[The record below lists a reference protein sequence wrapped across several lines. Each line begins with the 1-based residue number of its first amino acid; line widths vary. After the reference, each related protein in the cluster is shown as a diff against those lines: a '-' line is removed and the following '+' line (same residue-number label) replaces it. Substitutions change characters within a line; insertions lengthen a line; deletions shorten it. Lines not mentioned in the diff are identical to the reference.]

1 MNRPRVMMVIQKP
14 QRRGAE
20 VFALQLA
27 EALEARGSSTRVVAL
42 YSQPRDKGLSLRP
55 QDVALGF
62 SESSRV
68 EKVPGLQW
76 PLFRRLREEVA
87 AFSPDIVQVN
97 GARTIK
103 YGAMLRRTTPK
114 ATWALVYRNIDSP
127 RFWNRR
133 PLIQALYRRLFIQA
147 MDGVVGVSEA
157 TLAEVR
163 ALYALKVPS
172 RYIPRAI
179 DTKHVAPTGAADVMS
194 RFRLPPDHHVLLFVG
209 QLAPQKRPERF
220 VEIVSRLRA
229 KGNAVVGLFV
239 GDGPLRPEL
248 EADVDRRGAGEWIR
262 FAGFQEHIGDL
273 YSASSLLLLTSDTE
287 GTPGVVLEAGACGV
301 AAVAAD
307 VGGVRECI
315 EDGKSGVVVAATD
328 IDGYVAAVEALLGD
342 DTARVAMGNAAKALV
357 DARFAL
363 PRIVDEYDAFYAQ
376 LLRGRAR

>member
-1 MNRPRVMMVIQKP
+1 MVIQKP

-42 YSQPRDKGLSLRP
+42 YEQPAAKALALRP
-55 QDVALGF
+55 TDVPLGF
-62 SESSRV
+62 REASRA
-68 EKVPGLQW
+68 EKIPGVQGRL
-76 PLFRRLREEVA
+76 LRRLRDEVR
-87 AFSPDIVQVN
+87 AFSPDVVQVN

-103 YGAMLRRTTPK
+103 YGALLRRLTPK
-114 ATWALVYRNIDSP
+114 APWALIYRNIDSP
-127 RFWNRR
+127 KFWNTR

-163 ALYALKVPS
+163 AMYALQVPS

-179 DTKHVAPTGAADVMS
+179 DTNHIAPAGVIDVAAKFQLQPN
-194 RFRLPPDHHVLLFVG
+194 HHVLLFVG

-220 VEIVSRLRA
+220 IEIVSRLRA
-229 KGNAVVGLFV
+229 DGHAVVGLIV
-239 GDGPLRPEL
+239 GDGPLRASL
-248 EADVDRRGAGEWIR
+248 EADVARRAAAAWIR
-262 FAGFQEHIGDL
+262 FAGFQEHVGDL
-273 YSASSLLLLTSDTE
+273 YRAASLLLLTSDTE

-315 EDGKSGVVVAATD
+315 DNGKSGVIVAAAD
-328 IDGYVAAVEALLGD
+328 IDAYVAAVAALLVD
-342 DTARVAMGNAAKALV
+342 DVARAAMGDAARAVV
-357 DARFAL
+357 DARFSL
-363 PRIVDEYDAFYAQ
+363 PRIVDAYDAFYAQ
-376 LLRGRAR
+376 VIGSGTRE